1 MYSSKLINIFIYLLS
16 NPFLFNFLIAILFLR
31 TSISL
36 NNTLSI
42 CSFNLVVIFISYN
55 ISFISSFT
63 KLTELTNESLPLIFI
78 SRFSIMFLIQYKMQ
92 SNSKG
97 VPEGSPF
104 EVSYLVI
111 PIAGNDYIMM
121 PVSTVSS
128 KPWSFSAWMI
138 FCLCSVP
145 KASMVTFSSTLWFRS
160 TLTN

>member
-63 KLTELTNESLPLIFI
+63 KLTELTNEFLPLIFI
-78 SRFSIMFLIQYKMQ
+78 SRFL
-92 SNSKG
+92 
-97 VPEGSPF
+97 
-104 EVSYLVI
+104 
-111 PIAGNDYIMM
+111 PINNYI
-121 PVSTVSS
+121 
-128 KPWSFSAWMI
+128 
-138 FCLCSVP
+138 
-145 KASMVTFSSTLWFRS
+145 
-160 TLTN
+160 

>member
-78 SRFSIMFLIQYKMQ
+78 SRFL
-92 SNSKG
+92 
-97 VPEGSPF
+97 
-104 EVSYLVI
+104 
-111 PIAGNDYIMM
+111 PINKSFT
-121 PVSTVSS
+121 STIKSS
-128 KPWSFSAWMI
+128 LS
-138 FCLCSVP
+138 
-145 KASMVTFSSTLWFRS
+145 
-160 TLTN
+160 

>member
-63 KLTELTNESLPLIFI
+63 KLTELTNEFLPLIFI
-78 SRFSIMFLIQYKMQ
+78 SRFL
-92 SNSKG
+92 
-97 VPEGSPF
+97 
-104 EVSYLVI
+104 
-111 PIAGNDYIMM
+111 PINKSFT
-121 PVSTVSS
+121 STIKSS
-128 KPWSFSAWMI
+128 LS
-138 FCLCSVP
+138 
-145 KASMVTFSSTLWFRS
+145 
-160 TLTN
+160 